1 MAKQKSKVSEGVQNL
16 IKEAH
21 NTDPNLIKNLF
32 PALFNQE
39 APKKQAG
46 KIDVKKAIA
55 KLNSA
60 KKTYEDAYAKV
71 QEALELLENEGKSA
85 NTTEATGGDEAEGL
99 AGENEEYQAN
109 VAKYPFAPF
118 KRKPNGIPRKGAGKG
133 VNNAN
138 DKQLQALYP
147 ELYTS
152 GGGAGS
158 SAGAAEDSQGSLFSN
173 PDGDTSDEAGANDEL
188 NADTPT
194 AAKKAGR
201 PAKAK

>member
-32 PALFNQE
+32 PSLFNQE

-46 KIDVKKAIA
+46 KIDVNKAVS

-60 KKTYEDAYAKV
+60 KKTYDEAFKKV
-71 QEALELLENEGKSA
+71 LEALELLEGKSV
-85 NTTEATGGDEAEGL
+85 NTPEVSSDGAEGL
-99 AGENEEYQAN
+99 IGENEEYQAN
-109 VAKYPFAPF
+109 VSKYPFAPF

-158 SAGAAEDSQGSLFSN
+158 SGGGAEDSQGSLFSN

-194 AAKKAGR
+194 KKGGR